1 MRNKLI
7 GVMCLAYMAAAA
19 AGQVPSKPRLAIVRQ
34 VDHIIISADTV
45 EDAKALWS
53 LFSEKL
59 KLPVA
64 WPPAQYE
71 GFFSGG
77 VNAGNVNLEFVYSR
91 DESVESHSTG
101 PPSTN
106 ARFGGLGLEP
116 EPLAQALPELEQL
129 GLHHGQPDPYQKKD
143 QSGNKTTL
151 WTTVTLDDVSKNDLD
166 VFLCEYSP
174 DLFRMNNPPRRD
186 IQEHRRYL
194 KDLLRQRGGGPMGIE
209 LVKEIVIGTSDYEAT
224 VRLWQKLLGPD
235 ARASGGAWHPAAG
248 PAIRFIPSAS
258 DGIQSILVRVEDIGR
273 ARRFLQASGLLGR
286 DEKSRV
292 AIGPKK
298 VMGIDVQFVQ

>member
-53 LFSEKL
+53 LFSEQL

-64 WPPAQYE
+64 WPPAQYA

-101 PPSTN
+101 QPSTN
-106 ARFGGLGLEP
+106 ARFSGLGLEP

-129 GLHHGQPDPYQKKD
+129 GLHHAQPDPYQKKD
-143 QSGNKTTL
+143 QSGNQTTL
-151 WTTVTLDDVSKNDLD
+151 WTTVTLGDVSKDDLD
-166 VFLCEYSP
+166 IFLCEYSP
-174 DLFRMNNPPRRD
+174 KLFRPRRD
-186 IQEHRRYL
+186 IQEERRYL
-194 KDLLRQRGGGPMGIE
+194 KDELRQRGGGPMGIE
-209 LVKEIVIGTSDYEAT
+209 LVKEIVIGASDYEAT
-224 VRLWQKLLGPD
+224 VRLWQKLLGPN
-235 ARASGGAWHPAAG
+235 ARASGGVWHPAAG
-248 PAIRFIPSAS
+248 PAIRFTPSAS
-258 DGIQSILVRVEDIGR
+258 DGIQSIVVRVVALGR
-273 ARRFLQASGLLGR
+273 ARRFLQSSVLLGR
-286 DEKSRV
+286 DAKSRI
-292 AIGPKK
+292 AIAPNK

>member
-7 GVMCLAYMAAAA
+7 GVMCLAYLATAA

-34 VDHIIISADTV
+34 VDHIIISTDAV

-53 LFSEKL
+53 LFSEQL

-64 WPPAQYE
+64 WPPAQYG

-77 VNAGNVNLEFVYSR
+77 VNAGNVNLEFVYSSN
-91 DESVESHSTG
+91 ESVESHSTG
-101 PPSTN
+101 QPSTN
-106 ARFGGLGLEP
+106 ARFSGLGLEP

-151 WTTVTLDDVSKNDLD
+151 WTTVTLDDVSKNDMD

-174 DLFRMNNPPRRD
+174 NIFRPRRD
-186 IQEHRRYL
+186 IQENRRYL
-194 KDLLRQRGGGPMGIE
+194 KDQLRQRGGGPMGIE

-235 ARASGGAWHPAAG
+235 ARASRGVWHPPVG
-248 PAIRFIPSAS
+248 PAIRFTPSAS
-258 DGIQSILVRVEDIGR
+258 DGIQSIVVRVAALGR

-286 DEKSRV
+286 DAKSRI
-292 AIGPKK
+292 AITPNK
-298 VMGIDVQFVQ
+298 VMGIDVQFLP

>member
-7 GVMCLAYMAAAA
+7 GVTCLAYMAAAA
-19 AGQVPSKPRLAIVRQ
+19 AGQVPSKPRLAIVPQ

-45 EDAKALWS
+45 EDAKTLWS
-53 LFSEKL
+53 LFSEHL

-91 DESVESHSTG
+91 DESVEPHSTG
-101 PPSTN
+101 QPSTN
-106 ARFGGLGLEP
+106 ARFSGLGLEP
-116 EPLAQALPELEQL
+116 EPLAQALPALEQL
-129 GLHHGQPDPYQKKD
+129 GLHHGQPDHYQSKD
-143 QSGNKTTL
+143 QSGNQTTL
-151 WTTVTLDDVSKNDLD
+151 WTTVALDDVSKNDMD

-174 DLFRMNNPPRRD
+174 NIFRPRRD
-186 IQEHRRYL
+186 IQENRRYL
-194 KDLLRQRGGGPMGIE
+194 KDQLRQRGGGPMGIE

-235 ARASGGAWHPAAG
+235 ARASGGVWHPAAG

-258 DGIQSILVRVEDIGR
+258 DGIQSVVVRVVALGR
-273 ARRFLQASGLLGR
+273 ARRFLQASGLLGH
-286 DEKSRV
+286 DAKSRI
-292 AIGPKK
+292 AIAPNK

>member
-7 GVMCLAYMAAAA
+7 GLICLAYMAAAA

-34 VDHIIISADTV
+34 IDHIIISADTV

-53 LFSEKL
+53 LFSEQL

-64 WPPAQYE
+64 WPPSQYE

-91 DESVESHSTG
+91 DESVESHSTAQ
-101 PPSTN
+101 PSTN
-106 ARFGGLGLEP
+106 ARFSGLGLEP
-116 EPLAQALPELEQL
+116 QPLAQALPQLEQL
-129 GLHHGQPDPYQKKD
+129 GLRHGQPDPYQTKD

-151 WTTVTLDDVSKNDLD
+151 WTTVSLDDVSKNDMD

-174 DLFRMNNPPRRD
+174 NLFRPRRD
-186 IQEHRRYL
+186 IQENRRYL
-194 KDLLRQRGGGPMGIE
+194 KDQLRQRGGGPMGIE

-224 VRLWQKLLGPD
+224 VRLWQKLLDPD
-235 ARASGGAWHPAAG
+235 ARASGGVWHPAVG
-248 PAIRFIPSAS
+248 PTIRFTPSAS
-258 DGIQSILVRVEDIGR
+258 DGIQSIVVRVAALGR

-286 DEKSRV
+286 DAKSRIV
-292 AIGPKK
+292 IARNK